1 MKKKLNLL
9 CTLVFIVL
17 ICSLAESIYAT
28 AWGAIQGGKAGTHI
42 KTEEFLHMHVI
53 NVFPDNLIHSRD
65 SLYNALTDQKLPFWY
80 TQAAVTINDDK
91 AITSSLIQITL
102 SYVVIICAIL
112 AIIQFIKFIRN
123 INRSEIF
130 SWQNVKLLRKLGIY
144 LLIMFIVNLTTSIQ
158 STWQVSQIL
167 SIPEYSYNW
176 LQPLSESSLLLGV
189 LAFVF
194 AEIFA
199 IGLKMKEEQDL
210 TI

>member
-42 KTEEFLHMHVI
+42 KAEKFLHMHVI

-144 LLIMFIVNLTTSIQ
+144 LLIMFIVNLATSIQ

>member
-42 KTEEFLHMHVI
+42 KAEEFLHMHVI
-53 NVFPDNLIHSRD
+53 NVFPNNLIHSRD

-144 LLIMFIVNLTTSIQ
+144 LLIMFIVNLVTSIQ

>member
-17 ICSLAESIYAT
+17 LCSLAESIYAT
-28 AWGAIQGGKAGTHI
+28 AWGAIQGGKMGTHI
-42 KTEEFLHMHVI
+42 KPEEFLHMHVI
-53 NVFPDNLIHSRD
+53 NVFPNDLIHSCD
-65 SLYNALTDQKLPFWY
+65 SLHNALTNQKLPFWY
-80 TQAAVTINDDK
+80 TQAAVSINDNK
-91 AITSSLIQITL
+91 TITSNIIQMTL
-102 SYVVIICAIL
+102 SYVIIICAIV

-130 SWQNVKLLRKLGIY
+130 SWRNVKLLRKLGIY
-144 LLIMFIVNLTTSIQ
+144 LLIVFIANLSASIL
-158 STWQVSQIL
+158 STWQVSQVL
-167 SIPEYSYNW
+167 SIPGYSYNW
-176 LQPLSESSLLLGV
+176 LHPLSESSLLLGV